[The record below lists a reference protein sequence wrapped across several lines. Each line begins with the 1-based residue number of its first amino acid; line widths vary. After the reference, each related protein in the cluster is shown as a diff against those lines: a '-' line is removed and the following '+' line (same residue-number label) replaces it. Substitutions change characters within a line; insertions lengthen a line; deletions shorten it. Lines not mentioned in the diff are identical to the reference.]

1 MKKILPLVLTAVVSL
16 GLLSG
21 CSAPKKTEESKNVKE
36 ESKTLRFGILPA
48 ESAIPIILAKEK
60 GFFEKAGVNVDITTF
75 TSPNDRN
82 VAVQAKKLDG
92 IIADTMTALTLNE
105 GGFKLKI
112 TSDINED
119 FKLLTSPKS
128 GIDSFQKLNNKKVSI
143 VPNFVLEYIMD
154 EMAKKNN
161 IKYETVVIPSFQA
174 RFDALLAD
182 QIDGVIFTEPQAT
195 LLVARG
201 AKILATSKEYKLK
214 AGTILFDEAAL
225 SNQPNSVKNFYKAY
239 NEAVEYINK
248 TDAKEYGA
256 VLTKYTFPEAI
267 VPYLSANGKSYEKA
281 QEISGETFK
290 NVLQWTKAKNLI
302 TKEYKFED
310 VSDFKFIK

>member
-1 MKKILPLVLTAVVSL
+1 MKKILSIVLCTVVSL

-21 CSAPKKTEESKNVKE
+21 CAAKNSGESNKAKEESKN
-36 ESKTLRFGILPA
+36 LRFGILPA
-48 ESAIPIILAKEK
+48 ESAIPIIVAKEK

-105 GGFKLKI
+105 GGFKMKI

-119 FKLLTSPKS
+119 FKLLTSPQS
-128 GIDSFQKLNNKKVSI
+128 GIDNFQKLNNKKVSI

-161 IKYETVVIPSFQA
+161 IKYEPIVIPSFQA
-174 RFDALLAD
+174 RFDALLSN

-195 LLVARG
+195 LLIASG
-201 AKILATSKEYKLK
+201 AKLLATSKEYKLK
-214 AGTILFDEAAL
+214 AGTILFDDAVL
-225 SNQPNSVKNFYKAY
+225 SSQPTSVKNFYKAY

-248 TDAKEYGA
+248 TDAKEYGS

-267 VPYLSANGKSYEKA
+267 VPYLSSNGKSYTKA
-281 QEISGETFK
+281 QEIDNTTFN
-290 NVLQWTKAKNLI
+290 NVLQWSKTKNLV
-302 TKEYKFED
+302 KKDYKPED
-310 VSDFKFIK
+310 VSDYKFIK

>member
-1 MKKILPLVLTAVVSL
+1 MKKILSLVLTAVLSV

-21 CSAPKKTEESKNVKE
+21 CAKKTEEN
-36 ESKTLRFGILPA
+36 KTLRFGLLPA

-60 GFFEKAGVNVDITTF
+60 GFFEKSGVNVELTTF

-92 IIADTMTALTLNE
+92 IIADTMTALTLYE
-105 GGFKLKI
+105 GNFKMKI

-128 GIDSFQKLNNKKVSI
+128 GIDSFEKLNNKKVSI

-161 IKYETVVIPSFQA
+161 IKYQTVVIPSFQA
-174 RFDALLAD
+174 RFEALLSD
-182 QIDGVIFTEPQAT
+182 QIDGVIFTEPQST
-195 LLVARG
+195 LLVSKG
-201 AKILATSKEYKLK
+201 AKVLATSKEYKLK
-214 AGTILFDEAAL
+214 AGTILFDEAVL
-225 SNQPNSVKNFYKAY
+225 SGQPNSVKNFYKAY

-248 TDAKEYGA
+248 TDAKEYGEI
-256 VLTKYTFPEAI
+256 LTKYTFPEAI
-267 VPYLSANGKSYEKA
+267 VPYLNANGKTYEKA
-281 QEISGETFK
+281 QEISAETFK
-290 NVLQWTKAKNLI
+290 NVLEWTKGKNLV
-302 TKEYKFED
+302 KKDYKFED

>member
-1 MKKILPLVLTAVVSL
+1 MKKILSLTLAALLSI

-21 CSAPKKTEESKNVKE
+21 CTKKTEENKNI
-36 ESKTLRFGILPA
+36 RFGILPA
-48 ESAIPIILAKEK
+48 ESAIPIIVAKEK
-60 GFFEKAGVNVDITTF
+60 GFFEKEGINVDITTF

-82 VAVQAKKLDG
+82 IAVQANKLDG
-92 IIADTMTALTLNE
+92 IIADTMTALSLNE
-105 GGFKLKI
+105 GGFKMKI

-128 GIDSFQKLNNKKVSI
+128 GIDSFEKLNNKKVSI

-174 RFDALLAD
+174 RFEALLSNK
-182 QIDGVIFTEPQAT
+182 IDGVIFTEPQAT
-195 LLVARG
+195 LLASQG
-201 AKILATSKEYKLK
+201 AKVLATSKEYKLK
-214 AGTILFDEAAL
+214 AGTILFNNDVL
-225 SNQPNSVKNFYKAY
+225 SKQPNTVKNFYKAY

-248 TDAKEYGA
+248 TDAKEYGS
-256 VLTKYTFPEAI
+256 VLTKYTFPDAI
-267 VPYLSANGKSYEKA
+267 VPYLSANGKTYEKA
-281 QEISGETFK
+281 QEISSETFK
-290 NVLQWTKAKNLI
+290 NVLEWTKSKNMI
-302 TKEYKFED
+302 KKDYKFED